1 MDSTIYSEIRIL
13 IDILFGNILGNHL
26 IGDIAGTAAEVSSC
40 PQVPSPELFLQMRI
54 LRQQMVC
61 CLPFQPLQQAADRHL
76 RWDRYEEMYMVLG
89 HMPFHNLD
97 LVLPAYIPDQ
107 ISHSL
112 GHVSTQCRPS
122 IFRYPD
128 QMQMDLENRMRAVSV
143 VRHPPSLVPG
153 ARAEAV
159 A

>member
-26 IGDIAGTAAEVSSC
+26 IGDIAGAAAEVSSR

-54 LRQQMVC
+54 LRQQVVC
-61 CLPFQPLQQAADRHL
+61 CLPFQPLQQAADRNL

-89 HMPFHNLD
+89 HMPFHDLD
-97 LVLPAYIPDQ
+97 LVLTAYIPDQ

-112 GHVSTQCRPS
+112 GHVSTQCRSS
-122 IFRYPD
+122 IFRYPH
-128 QMQMDLENRMRAVSV
+128 QMQMDLENRMRAVPV
-143 VRHPPSLVPG
+143 IRHSPSLVPG
-153 ARAEAV
+153 ALAEAV

>member
-54 LRQQMVC
+54 LRHQVVC
-61 CLPFQPLQQAADRHL
+61 RLPFQPLQQAADRHL

-89 HMPFHNLD
+89 HMPFHDLD

-143 VRHPPSLVPG
+143 VRHPPKLSTR
-153 ARAEAV
+153 RAC
-159 A
+159 

>member
-13 IDILFGNILGNHL
+13 IDILFGNILGNYL
-26 IGDIAGTAAEVSSC
+26 IGDIAGTAAEVSSR
-40 PQVPSPELFLQMRI
+40 PQVPSPELLLQMRI
-54 LRQQMVC
+54 LRQQVVC
-61 CLPFQPLQQAADRHL
+61 CLPLQPLQQAADRHL
-76 RWDRYEEMYMVLG
+76 RWYRYEKMYMVLG
-89 HMPFHNLD
+89 HMPFHDLD

-112 GHVSTQCRPS
+112 GHVSTQCRSS

-143 VRHPPSLVPG
+143 IRHPPSLVPG
-153 ARAEAV
+153 ALAEAV

>member
-26 IGDIAGTAAEVSSC
+26 IGDIPRTAAKISSC

-89 HMPFHNLD
+89 HMPFMIWPSCCPH
-97 LVLPAYIPDQ
+97 
-107 ISHSL
+107 ISRIKSRTRLATSPLSAGRRYFVIH
-112 GHVSTQCRPS
+112 TTCRWISKTVCAPC
-122 IFRYPD
+122 R
-128 QMQMDLENRMRAVSV
+128 
-143 VRHPPSLVPG
+143 
-153 ARAEAV
+153 
-159 A
+159 

>member
-13 IDILFGNILGNHL
+13 IDILFGNILGNYL
-26 IGDIAGTAAEVSSC
+26 IGDIAGTAAEVSSR
-40 PQVPSPELFLQMRI
+40 PQVPSPELLLQMRI
-54 LRQQMVC
+54 LRQQVVC
-61 CLPFQPLQQAADRHL
+61 CLPLQPLQQAADRHL
-76 RWDRYEEMYMVLG
+76 RWYRYEKMYMALG
-89 HMPFHNLD
+89 HMPFHDLD
-97 LVLPAYIPDQ
+97 LVLPAYIPGQ

-112 GHVSTQCRPS
+112 GHVSTQCRSS

-143 VRHPPSLVPG
+143 IRHPPSLVPG
-153 ARAEAV
+153 ALAEAV

>member
-54 LRQQMVC
+54 LRKQMVC
-61 CLPFQPLQQAADRHL
+61 RHPFQPLQQAADRHL
-76 RWDRYEEMYMVLG
+76 RWDRYEQMYMVLG
-89 HMPFHNLD
+89 HMPFHDLH
-97 LVLPAYIPDQ
+97 LVLPADIPDQ
-107 ISHSL
+107 ISHPL
-112 GHVSTQCRPS
+112 GHVSTQCWSS
-122 IFRYPD
+122 IFRYPH
-128 QMQMDLENRMRAVSV
+128 QMQMDLENRMRAVSIIH
-143 VRHPPSLVPG
+143 HPTSLVPS
-153 ARAEAV
+153 ALAEAV